1 MKTALNDGGAQPTIH
16 TVAVGKGRDNMWI
29 GSVDGM
35 RINRAIYGFEAT
47 GVKTRRA
54 G

>member
-1 MKTALNDGGAQPTIH
+1 MKTALNDGDAQPTIH

-29 GSVDGM
+29 GAVDGL
-35 RINRAIYGFEAT
+35 RINRTIYDFEAT
-47 GVKTRRA
+47 GAKTRRA